1 MTVKM
6 AAMKAWSISMVKG
19 RTPQKM
25 ENTDS
30 TTITSCTMA
39 MRAPS
44 PYCHFRNRKKMYKK
58 MMIKEKMV
66 AFWAP
71 LRKSSEMVLSTLLY
85 MSTL

>member
-1 MTVKM
+1 
-6 AAMKAWSISMVKG
+6 
-19 RTPQKM
+19 
-25 ENTDS
+25 
-30 TTITSCTMA
+30 
-39 MRAPS
+39 
-44 PYCHFRNRKKMYKK
+44 MYKK